1 MHVPNVQMNDGG
13 KRMIESCLVLGLLGV
28 CSIEDIKS
36 REIGVYKIYFLGILG
51 ILLHIFS
58 RKISVYSILG
68 GMLIGILI
76 LILGKLTGGSV
87 GIGDGLILID
97 TGVLLGSV
105 DNLKLFCGG
114 IFLAGIAALILLV
127 FFRKNKKYELPFIP
141 FLFITYVGMLLC
153 G

>member
-13 KRMIESCLVLGLLGV
+13 KRMIESCLVLGLLDV

-76 LILGKLTGGSV
+76 FKTL
-87 GIGDGLILID
+87 
-97 TGVLLGSV
+97 
-105 DNLKLFCGG
+105 
-114 IFLAGIAALILLV
+114 
-127 FFRKNKKYELPFIP
+127 
-141 FLFITYVGMLLC
+141 
-153 G
+153 